1 LEKAARA
8 IKLELY
14 EQEDKAR
21 RARKR
26 TSIDTHALARVAL
39 EAIREPSV
47 AVLVAGGDVNLASY
61 ELHGGGAGSGEI
73 YAAMIDAIL
82 NEEATDDLD

>member
-1 LEKAARA
+1 MTMLEKAARA

-26 TSIDTHALARVAL
+26 ASIDTHALARAAL
-39 EAIREPSV
+39 EAIREPSEEV
-47 AVLVAGGDVNLASY
+47 ASVATYDEYDWAARNFT
-61 ELHGGGAGSGEI
+61 
-73 YAAMIDAIL
+73 AMIDAIL
-82 NEEATDDLD
+82 NEKTP

>member
-1 LEKAARA
+1 MTTTLEKAARA

-39 EAIREPSV
+39 EAIRELNDG
-47 AVLVAGGDVNLASY
+47 AVEVV
-61 ELHGGGAGSGEI
+61 EI
-73 YAAMIDAIL
+73 GFGWDYTQNGIRGVFARMIDAIL
-82 NEEATDDLD
+82 NEETT